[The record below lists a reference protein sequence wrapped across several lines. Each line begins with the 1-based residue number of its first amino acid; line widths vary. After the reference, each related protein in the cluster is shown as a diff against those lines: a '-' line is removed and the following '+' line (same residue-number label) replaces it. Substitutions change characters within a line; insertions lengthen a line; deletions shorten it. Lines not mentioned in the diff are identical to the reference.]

1 MKKIFS
7 TLILSIFLLNIQ
19 NCYAAIEVLPT
30 MYSRSNAQDKVW
42 VASFQLVWD
51 DFINKVV
58 FNPVRFREGT
68 PMMVHELNMQSFNED
83 DLSEKS
89 YYKMCGKVNKNTKKQ
104 ITKAIKKKFKETS
117 DLLDKL
123 DLTPRNDM
131 LIVYAM
137 LKKDFEFLNEFDKL
151 ERSLFGQDQ
160 IAEYFGISGTSK
172 KALDNG
178 VKVLFYNSPVDFAVL
193 LTTNGDDEVYLY
205 RNSANKSFSYLYG
218 DMLKKQFMYK
228 GDREFKNVDELK
240 VPNIKFFEEKSFDKL
255 ANKRIMGTNLVINQ
269 AMETIKFNMNN
280 KGVKLKSEAAL
291 TVMTTSLAPEV
302 TPRNFYFDDTF
313 VIFLKEKGKK
323 NPYFALRVNDI
334 SNYQ

>member
-1 MKKIFS
+1 MANYRSGRINEELKCERFIDVS
-7 TLILSIFLLNIQ
+7 FLT
-19 NCYAAIEVLPT
+19 E
-30 MYSRSNAQDKVW
+30 
-42 VASFQLVWD
+42 
-51 DFINKVV
+51 
-58 FNPVRFREGT
+58 
-68 PMMVHELNMQSFNED
+68 NMN
-83 DLSEKS
+83 
-89 YYKMCGKVNKNTKKQ
+89 Q
-104 ITKAIKKKFKETS
+104 ITEK
-117 DLLDKL
+117 
-123 DLTPRNDM
+123 N
-131 LIVYAM
+131 
-137 LKKDFEFLNEFDKL
+137 L
-151 ERSLFGQDQ
+151 ED
-160 IAEYFGISGTSK
+160 
-172 KALDNG
+172 
-178 VKVLFYNSPVDFAVL
+178 
-193 LTTNGDDEVYLY
+193 YLY

-240 VPNIKFFEEKSFDKL
+240 VPNIKFFEEKSFDQL

-302 TPRNFYFDDTF
+302 TPRNFYFDNTF